1 MKNIQNQPITET
13 LEKNYMPYA
22 MSVIVSRA
30 IPEIDGF
37 KPSHRKL
44 LYTMY
49 RMKLLTGQKT
59 KSANVVGQTM
69 KLNPHGDMAIYE
81 TMVRLTRGHDAL
93 IHPYVDSKGNFGKS
107 SSRDMRFAASRY
119 TEVKLDSICEEIFKD
134 IDKNTVAFVDNYDG
148 KLKEPTLLPTT
159 FPNILVNC
167 NKGIAVGMASNI
179 CSFNLKEVCET
190 AIALIDNPEAPL
202 FDTLKAPDLSTGAQ
216 LIFNPEVMQ
225 RIYETGQGSF
235 KLRSKYRFNKED
247 NCIEVYEIPYTTT
260 TEQILEKVADL
271 IKQGKIKEI
280 NDLRDETDLKG
291 LKVTFDLKR
300 GTDPDKLMHKLFRS
314 TPLED
319 SFPCNFNM
327 LIDGRPILLG
337 VRSIIREWL
346 RFRVGCIRNR
356 ITYEI
361 KDLSDRLHLMKGL
374 ERVIL
379 DIDKAI
385 RLIRE
390 TAEDRMV
397 VPNLMDGFALDQIQA
412 EYVADIRLRNINK
425 EYLLKR
431 ISEVEE
437 LERTLM
443 RLHDLMGSERKIQ
456 QLIQKELT
464 EVIKAYGQPRRTE
477 IVSGDDIEV
486 PDTEELVEDYNLRLF
501 FTDHNYIKKVSLVS
515 LRASTNHKIKET
527 DYISQEWDAT
537 NRSDLLL
544 FSNRHN
550 VYKMKIHELD
560 DHKTSSLGTYLP
572 NILDMEDGEEISY
585 IVPTLSYEGFM
596 VFVYDNGKVAK
607 VPLSSYQTKTNRK
620 KLIKAYSDAAPLVKM
635 TWIPQDTD
643 MLLYRFNSPDEERAL
658 LFNTELISEKTARNT
673 LGIQAVR
680 MKKGSALTG
689 AHLVGETPVSNPE
702 MYRVKVIPMS
712 GTLLDLV
719 DRMALKSAEAE
730 K

>member
-69 KLNPHGDMAIYE
+69 KLNPHGDQAIYE
-81 TMVRLTRGHDAL
+81 TLVRLTRGHDAL
-93 IHPYVDSKGNFGKS
+93 LHSYIDSKGNFGKS
-107 SSRDMRFAASRY
+107 SSRDMRYAASRY
-119 TEVKLDSICEEIFKD
+119 TEVKLDGICEEIFKD
-134 IDKNTVAFVDNYDG
+134 IDRDTVPFIDNYDG

-159 FPNILVNC
+159 FPNVLVNC

-179 CSFNLKEVCET
+179 CSFNLTEVCET
-190 AIALIDNPEAPL
+190 TIALIDNPEVSL
-202 FDTLKAPDLSTGAQ
+202 HETLKAPDFSTGAQ
-216 LIFNPEVMQ
+216 LIYHPDTMRKIF
-225 RIYETGQGSF
+225 ETGQGSF
-235 KLRSKYRFNKED
+235 KLRSKYRFNKAE

-271 IKQGKIKEI
+271 IKQGKIREI

-300 GTDPDKLMHKLFRS
+300 GTDPDKLMHKLYRS

-319 SFPCNFNM
+319 SYSCNFNM
-327 LIDGRPILLG
+327 LIDGRPIVLG
-337 VRSIIREWL
+337 VRTILTEWL
-346 RFRVGCIRNR
+346 RFRVRCIRNR
-356 ITYEI
+356 TAYDI
-361 KDLSDRLHLMKGL
+361 KDLEARLHLMKGL

-390 TAEDRMV
+390 TAEDKLV
-397 VPNLMDGFALDQIQA
+397 IPNLMEGFELDQIQA

-431 ISEVEE
+431 ISEVQE

-443 RLHDLMGSERKIQ
+443 RLHDLMSSEKKVH
-456 QLIQKELT
+456 QLIQKELAG
-464 EVIKAYGQPRRTE
+464 VIKTYGKPRRTE
-477 IVSGDDIEV
+477 IISGEDIEI
-486 PDTEELVEDYNLRLF
+486 PDTEDLVEDYNLRLF
-501 FTDHNYIKKVSLVS
+501 FTGHNYIKKVSMVS
-515 LRASTNHKIKET
+515 LRASTTHKIKDN
-527 DYISQEWDAT
+527 DYISQEWDAS
-537 NRSDLLL
+537 NRSDILF
-544 FSNRHN
+544 FSNRCN
-550 VYKMKIHELD
+550 VYKMKVYELE

-572 NILDMEDGEEISY
+572 NILDMDEGEEISY
-585 IVPTLSYEGFM
+585 ILPTTNYEGFM
-596 VFVYDNGKVAK
+596 IFVYDNGKVAK

-620 KLIKAYSDAAPLVKM
+620 KLIKSYSDAAKLIKM
-635 TWIPQDTD
+635 VWVPQDTD
-643 MLLYRFNSPDEERAL
+643 LILYRYNQPDEIRAL
-658 LFNTELISEKTARNT
+658 LFNTAMLTEKSARNT

-680 MKKGSALTG
+680 MKKGSVVTQAQLMS
-689 AHLVGETPVSNPE
+689 ETPISEPE
-702 MYRVKVIPMS
+702 IYRVKMIPMS
-712 GTLLDLV
+712 GTVLDIM
-719 DRMALKSAEAE
+719 DRLALKADEPGV
-730 K
+730 

>member
-69 KLNPHGDMAIYE
+69 KLNPHGDQAIYE
-81 TMVRLTRGHDAL
+81 TLVRLTRGHDAL
-93 IHPYVDSKGNFGKS
+93 NHPYIDSKGNFGKS
-107 SSRDMRFAASRY
+107 TSRDMRYAASRY
-119 TEVKLDSICEEIFKD
+119 TEVKLDGICEEIFKD
-134 IDKNTVAFVDNYDG
+134 IDRDTVPFVDNYDG

-159 FPNILVNC
+159 FPNVLVNC

-179 CSFNLKEVCET
+179 SSFNLREVCEAT
-190 AIALIDNPEAPL
+190 IALIDNPEVSL
-202 FDTLKAPDLSTGAQ
+202 HETLKAPDFSTGAQ
-216 LIFNPEVMQ
+216 LIYNPETMQ
-225 RIYETGQGSF
+225 KIFETGQGSF
-235 KLRSKYRFNKED
+235 KLRSKYRYNKAE

-271 IKQGKIKEI
+271 IKQGKIREI
-280 NDLRDETDLKG
+280 NDLRDETDLQG

-300 GTDPDKLMHKLFRS
+300 GTDPDMLMHKLFRS

-319 SFPCNFNM
+319 SYSCNFNM
-327 LIDGRPILLG
+327 LIDGRPIVLG
-337 VRSIIREWL
+337 VRSILTEWL
-346 RFRVGCIRNR
+346 RFRVRCIRNR
-356 ITYEI
+356 IAYDI
-361 KDLSDRLHLMKGL
+361 KDLSARLHLLKGL

-390 TAEDRMV
+390 TAEDKLV
-397 VPNLMDGFALDQIQA
+397 IPNLMDGFSLDQIQA

-431 ISEVEE
+431 IGEVQE

-443 RLHDLMGSERKIQ
+443 RLHDLMGSERKIH
-456 QLIQKELT
+456 QLIQKELA
-464 EVIKAYGQPRRTE
+464 EVIKTYGKPRRTE
-477 IVSGDDIEV
+477 IISGDDIEV

-515 LRASTNHKIKET
+515 LRASTTHKIKET
-527 DYISQEWDAT
+527 DYISQEWDTT
-537 NRSDLLL
+537 NRSDLLF
-544 FSNRHN
+544 FSNRCN
-550 VYKMKIHELD
+550 VYKMKVYELD

-572 NILDMEDGEEISY
+572 NILGMEAGEEISY
-585 IVPTLSYEGFM
+585 ILPTITYEGFM
-596 VFVYDNGKVAK
+596 IFVYDNGKVAK

-620 KLIKAYSDAAPLVKM
+620 KLIKGYSDAAGLVRM
-635 TWIPQDTD
+635 LWVPTD
-643 MLLYRFNSPDEERAL
+643 SDLILYRYNQPDEERAL
-658 LFNTELISEKTARNT
+658 LFNTELIGEKSARNT
-673 LGIQAVR
+673 LGVQAVR
-680 MKKGSALTG
+680 MKKGSILTG
-689 AHLVGETPVSNPE
+689 AQQVSEAPLANPE
-702 MYRVKVIPMS
+702 LYRVKVIPMS
-712 GTLLDLV
+712 GTLLDLM
-719 DRMALKSAEAE
+719 DRLSLKPEE
-730 K
+730 PGI

>member
-49 RMKLLTGQKT
+49 RMKLLTGPKT

-119 TEVKLDSICEEIFKD
+119 TEVKLDNICEEIFKD

-179 CSFNLKEVCET
+179 CSFNLREVCET
-190 AIALIDNPEAPL
+190 TIALIDNPDAPL

-319 SFPCNFNM
+319 NFACNFNM

-390 TAEDRMV
+390 TAEDKMV
-397 VPNLMDGFALDQIQA
+397 VPNLMDGFSLDQIQA

-437 LERTLM
+437 LERALM

-456 QLIQKELT
+456 QLIQKELA
-464 EVIKAYGQPRRTE
+464 EVIKAYSQPRRTE

-515 LRASTNHKIKET
+515 LRSSTNHKIKET

-544 FSNRHN
+544 FSNKHN

-585 IVPTLSYEGFM
+585 IVPTISYEGFM
-596 VFVYDNGKVAK
+596 IFVYDNGKVAK
-607 VPLSSYQTKTNRK
+607 VPLSSYQTKNNRK
-620 KLIKAYSDAAPLVKM
+620 KLIKAYSDAATLVKM
-635 TWIPQDTD
+635 TWIPTD
-643 MLLYRFNSPDEERAL
+643 SDLILYRFNQPDEERAL
-658 LFNTELISEKTARNT
+658 LFNTEMVSEKTARNT
-673 LGIQAVR
+673 LGVQAVR
-680 MKKGSALTG
+680 MKKGSVVTG
-689 AHLVGETPVSNPE
+689 AQLVTESPVSTPE
-702 MYRVKVIPMS
+702 LYRVKVIPMS

-719 DRMALKSAEAE
+719 DRMALKSAEA
-730 K
+730 KK

>member
-1 MKNIQNQPITET
+1 MKNVQNQPITET

-81 TMVRLTRGHDAL
+81 TLVRLTRGHDAL
-93 IHPYVDSKGNFGKS
+93 IHPYIDSKGNFGKS

-119 TEVKLDSICEEIFKD
+119 TEVKLDNICEEIFKD

-148 KLKEPTLLPTT
+148 KMKEPTLLPTT

-190 AIALIDNPEAPL
+190 AIALIDNPDASL
-202 FDTLKAPDLSTGAQ
+202 FDTLKAPDFSTGAQ
-216 LIFNPEVMQ
+216 LIMNPEVMN

-235 KLRSKYRFNKED
+235 KLRSKYRYMKEE

-280 NDLRDETDLKG
+280 NDLRDETDLQG

-300 GTDPDKLMHKLFRS
+300 GTDPDKLMHKLFKS

-356 ITYEI
+356 IAYEI
-361 KDLSDRLHLMKGL
+361 KDLNDRLHLMKGL

-390 TAEDRMV
+390 TAEDKMV
-397 VPNLMDGFALDQIQA
+397 IPNLMDGFALDQVQA

-443 RLHDLMGSERKIQ
+443 RLHDLMGSEKKIQ
-456 QLIQKELT
+456 QLIQKELA
-464 EVIKAYGQPRRTE
+464 EVIKGYAQPRRTE
-477 IVSGDDIEV
+477 IISGDDIDM
-486 PDTEELVEDYNLRLF
+486 PDTEELVEDYNLRIF

-515 LRASTNHKIKET
+515 LRASTTHKIKET

-550 VYKMKIHELD
+550 VYKMKVYELD
-560 DHKTSSLGTYLP
+560 DHKTSNLGTYLP
-572 NILDMEDGEEISY
+572 NILDMEEGEEISY
-585 IVPTLSYEGFM
+585 ILPTLNYEGFM
-596 VFVYDNGKVAK
+596 VFVYNNGKIAK

-620 KLIKAYSDAAPLVKM
+620 KLIKAYSDAAPLVR
-635 TWIPQDTD
+635 
-643 MLLYRFNSPDEERAL
+643 MLWVQADSDLALYRFNQPDEERAL
-658 LFNTELISEKTARNT
+658 VFNTELVSEKSARNT
-673 LGIQAVR
+673 LGVQAVR
-680 MKKGSALTG
+680 MKKGSTLTG
-689 AHLVGETPVSNPE
+689 VHLLQEAPLSDPE
-702 MYRVKVIPMS
+702 QYRVKVIPMS
-712 GTLLDLV
+712 GTLLDIM
-719 DRMALKSAEAE
+719 DRMALKSNETRP
-730 K
+730 

>member
-1 MKNIQNQPITET
+1 MKNIHNQPITET

-49 RMKLLTGQKT
+49 RMKLMTGART

-69 KLNPHGDMAIYE
+69 KLNPHGDQAIYE

-107 SSRDMRFAASRY
+107 SSRDMRYAASRY
-119 TEVKLDSICEEIFKD
+119 TEVKLDDICNELFRD
-134 IDKNTVAFVDNYDG
+134 IDKGTVPFTDNYDG

-179 CSFNLKEVCET
+179 CSFNLQEVCET
-190 AIALIDNPEAPL
+190 TAALIDNADADL
-202 FDTLKAPDLSTGAQ
+202 TATLKAPDFSTGAQ
-216 LIFNPEVMQ
+216 LIYNPDTIAK
-225 RIYETGQGSF
+225 IYETGQGSF
-235 KLRSKYRFNKED
+235 KLRAKYRFNKED

-271 IKQGKIKEI
+271 IKQGKVREI
-280 NDLRDETDLKG
+280 NDLRDETDLHG

-300 GTDPDKLMHKLFRS
+300 GTDPDRLMHKLFRS

-319 SFPCNFNM
+319 SFACNFNL
-327 LIDGRPILLG
+327 LIDGKPMVLG
-337 VRSIIREWL
+337 VRSILQEWI

-356 ITYEI
+356 VAYDI
-361 KDLSDRLHLMKGL
+361 KDLTDRLHLLKGL
-374 ERVIL
+374 EKVIL

-390 TAEDRMV
+390 TTEDRLV
-397 VPNLMDGFALDQIQA
+397 VPNLMEGFAIDQIQA
-412 EYVADIRLRNINK
+412 EYVADIRLRNINR

-437 LERTLM
+437 LERALM
-443 RLHDLMGSERKIQ
+443 NLHDLMGSERKIQ
-456 QLIQKELT
+456 QLIKKELS
-464 EVIKAYGQPRRTE
+464 EVVKAHGKPRRTE
-477 IVSGDDIEV
+477 IISGDELEI
-486 PDTEELVEDYNLRLF
+486 PDTETLVEDYNLRLF

-515 LRASTNHKIKET
+515 LRASTTHKIKEN

-544 FSNRHN
+544 FSNRYN
-550 VYKMKIHELD
+550 VYKLKVYDLED
-560 DHKTSSLGTYLP
+560 NKTSSLGTYLP
-572 NILDMEDGEEISY
+572 NVLDMEDGEEIEY
-585 IVPTLSYEGFM
+585 IVPTLTYEGFM

-620 KLIKAYSDAAPLVKM
+620 KLIKAYSDAAPLVRMFWLPKDGDIM
-635 TWIPQDTD
+635 V
-643 MLLYRFNSPDEERAL
+643 YRFNAPDEDRAL
-658 LFNTELISEKTARNT
+658 LFSTELINEKSAKNT
-673 LGIQAVR
+673 LGVQAVR
-680 MKKGSALTG
+680 MKKGSQLTRVDLPDEIT
-689 AHLVGETPVSNPE
+689 AADPE
-702 MYRVKVIPMS
+702 MYRVGVVPMS
-712 GTLLDLV
+712 GTLLDLM
-719 DRMALKSAEAE
+719 DRLALKRGESEA
-730 K
+730 

>member
-1 MKNIQNQPITET
+1 MKNVHNQPITET

-69 KLNPHGDMAIYE
+69 KLNPHGDQAIYE
-81 TMVRLTRGHDAL
+81 TLVRLTRGHDAL
-93 IHPYVDSKGNFGKS
+93 IHPYIDSKGNFGKS
-107 SSRDMRFAASRY
+107 SSRDMRYAASRY
-119 TEVKLDSICEEIFKD
+119 TEVKLDEICEEIFKD
-134 IDKNTVAFVDNYDG
+134 IDRDTVPFVDNYDG

-159 FPNILVNC
+159 FPNVLVNC

-179 CSFNLKEVCET
+179 CSFNLKEVCEAT
-190 AIALIDNPEAPL
+190 IALIDNPEVSL
-202 FDTLKAPDLSTGAQ
+202 HETLKAPDFSTGAQ
-216 LIFNPEVMQ
+216 LIYNPDTM
-225 RIYETGQGSF
+225 RKIYETGQGSF
-235 KLRSKYRFNKED
+235 KLRSKYRYNKAD
-247 NCIEVYEIPYTTT
+247 NCLEIYEIPYTTT

-271 IKQGKIKEI
+271 IKQGKIREI

-300 GTDPDKLMHKLFRS
+300 GTDPDKLMNKLFRS

-319 SFPCNFNM
+319 SYSCNFNM
-327 LIDGRPILLG
+327 LIDGRPIVLG
-337 VRSIIREWL
+337 VRSILTEWL
-346 RFRVGCIRNR
+346 RFRVRCIRNR
-356 ITYEI
+356 ISYDI
-361 KDLSDRLHLMKGL
+361 KDLSDRLHLLKGL

-390 TAEDRMV
+390 TAEDKLV
-397 VPNLMDGFALDQIQA
+397 IPNLMDGFALDQIQA

-431 ISEVEE
+431 ISDVQE

-443 RLHDLMGSERKIQ
+443 RLHDLMGSERKIH
-456 QLIQKELT
+456 QLIQKELSD
-464 EVIKAYGQPRRTE
+464 VIKAHGKPRRTE
-477 IVSGDDIEV
+477 IISGEDIEV

-501 FTDHNYIKKVSLVS
+501 FTDHNYLKKVSLVS
-515 LRASTNHKIKET
+515 LRASTTHKIKDT
-527 DYISQEWDAT
+527 DYISQEWDTT

-544 FSNRHN
+544 FSNKCN
-550 VYKMKIHELD
+550 VYKMKVYELD

-572 NILDMEDGEEISY
+572 NILDMEEGEEISY
-585 IVPTLSYEGFM
+585 IVPTLGYEGFM
-596 VFVYDNGKVAK
+596 LFVYDNGKVAK
-607 VPLSSYQTKTNRK
+607 VPLVSYQTKTNRK
-620 KLIKAYSDAAPLVKM
+620 KLIKAYSDAAGLVRM
-635 TWIPQDTD
+635 LWVPADTD
-643 MLLYRFNSPDEERAL
+643 LVLYRCNLPDEERAL
-658 LFNTELISEKTARNT
+658 LINTDLISEKSARNT

-680 MKKGSALTG
+680 MKKGSILTG
-689 AHLVGETPVSNPE
+689 VHLLPEATVGNPE
-702 MYRVKVIPMS
+702 LYRAKVIPMS
-712 GTLLDLV
+712 GTLLDLM
-719 DRMALKSAEAE
+719 DRLALKTG
-730 K
+730 KP